1 MMHVLWTAAVV
12 LGQAAGEPDLRTAAE
27 RTEYRETSTHAEIVR
42 VLDGISAGSKVATR
56 VSLGSTTDGKDLAA
70 IVLADPPVRT
80 APEARAQADATGKI
94 IVVAIGNIH
103 AGEVEGKEALTML
116 ARDIAAGGG
125 GTGGGAILKGAIVL
139 ILPIYNADG
148 NEPMSPT
155 NRPHQNGPAAVGVRA
170 NARGRDLN
178 RDFIKIEEAETR
190 ALVAC
195 FNDWDPHVFI
205 DCHTTDGSY
214 HRYGITYA
222 GPKSPAGDQSLVAY
236 SRDTFLPALSLAVEA
251 STGKPT
257 FWYGSFEGEFDA
269 GPRGHSRWETFPAD
283 ARFGTTYA
291 GLRGRLS
298 ILSEAYVYDPFEERV
313 ENTRD
318 FVRVALELAAEN
330 RATLRTLTS
339 EADRRAIEAGH
350 TLGEPDDLVAIRW
363 KVVPSAKPVRVL
375 GYEEEVVDGKSVRTD
390 RTREY
395 ECELWDTYVPE
406 LSVVRPW
413 GYALPDTADTRAAI
427 EAIRRHGLK
436 AWTLKVASEAE
447 VERYE
452 VVSAT
457 PASRE
462 FEGHVLVTSEVKASR
477 GKREVPAGWVVVP
490 TGQALGNLAV
500 YMLEPQC
507 NDGLAAWNAFDPW
520 MQAGKEFP
528 VWRLMSPVGPE

>member
-1 MMHVLWTAAVV
+1 MMHVLWAAALV
-12 LGQAAGEPDLRTAAE
+12 LGQDSGETDLRTTAE
-27 RTEYRETSTHAEIVR
+27 RTGYRETSTHAEIVR
-42 VLDGISAGSKVATR
+42 VLDGIAAGSKVARR
-56 VSLGSTTDGKDLAA
+56 VSLGATTNGKELAA
-70 IVLADPPVRT
+70 IVLAEEPVSS
-80 APEARAQADATGKI
+80 AAEARARADATGKVV
-94 IVVAIGNIH
+94 VVAIGNIH

-116 ARDIAAGGG
+116 ARDLAVDGAGG
-125 GTGGGAILKGAIVL
+125 AVLKGAIVL
-139 ILPIYNADG
+139 ILPVYNADG

-155 NRPHQNGPAAVGVRA
+155 NRAHQNGPAAVGVRA

-195 FNDWDPHVFI
+195 FNEWDPHVFI

-222 GPKSPAGDQSLVAY
+222 GPKSPSGDQSLVAY

-298 ILSEAYVYDPFEERV
+298 ILSEAYVYDPFRERV
-313 ENTRD
+313 ENTRN

-330 RATLRTLTS
+330 RATLRALTAG
-339 EADRRAIEAGH
+339 ADRRAIEAGS
-350 TLGEPDDLVAIRW
+350 TPGEPDDLVAIRW
-363 KVVPSAKPVRVL
+363 KVVPSARPVRVL
-375 GYEEEVVDGKSVRTD
+375 GYEEEVVEGKSVRTD
-390 RTREY
+390 RPREY

-413 GYALPDTADTRAAI
+413 GYALPDTPGTRAAV
-427 EAIRRHGLK
+427 EAIRRHGLRTWK
-436 AWTLKVASEAE
+436 LDAARE
-447 VERYE
+447 VEVETYE

-462 FEGHVLVTSEVKASR
+462 FEGHVLVTSEVKAAR
-477 GKREVPAGWVVVP
+477 GKREVPAGWLVVP

-507 NDGLAAWNAFDPW
+507 DDGLAAWNAFDPW

-528 VWRLMSPVGPE
+528 VWRLMSPVAAE

>member
-1 MMHVLWTAAVV
+1 MMQVLWATAVV
-12 LGQAAGEPDLRTAAE
+12 VGQAGAEPDLRTTAE
-27 RTEYRETSTHAEIVR
+27 RTDYRETSTHADIVR
-42 VLDGISAGSKVATR
+42 VLDGIAAGSGVATR
-56 VSLGSTTDGKDLAA
+56 VSLGTTTNGKDLAA
-70 IVLADPPVRT
+70 IVLADPPVAT
-80 APEARAQADATGKI
+80 ATQARAQADATGKV

-116 ARDIAAGGG
+116 ARDLAAGGAG
-125 GTGGGAILKGAIVL
+125 SAILKGAIVV

-155 NRPHQNGPAAVGVRA
+155 NRAHQNGPAAVGVRA

-190 ALVAC
+190 ALVGC
-195 FNDWDPHVFI
+195 FNEWDPHVFI

-222 GPKSPAGDQSLVAY
+222 GPKCPAGDQSLVAY

-283 ARFGTTYA
+283 ARYGTTYA

-298 ILSEAYVYDPFEERV
+298 ILSEAYVYDPFVERV
-313 ENTRD
+313 ENTRN

-330 RATLRTLTS
+330 RATLRALS
-339 EADRRAIEAGH
+339 AGADRRAIEAGN

-363 KVVPSAKPVRVL
+363 KVVPAARPVRVL
-375 GYEEEVVDGKSVRTD
+375 GYEEEVVEGKSIRTD
-390 RTREY
+390 RPREY

-413 GYALPDTADTRAAI
+413 GYALPDTTETRAAV
-427 EAIRRHGLK
+427 EAIRRHGLR
-436 AWTLKVASEAE
+436 ARTIGAAREAE
-447 VERYE
+447 VETYE
-452 VVSAT
+452 MVSAT
-457 PASRE
+457 SASRE
-462 FEGHVLVTSEVKASR
+462 FEGHVLVTSEVKVSR
-477 GKREVPAGWVVVP
+477 GKREVPSGWLVVP

-528 VWRLMSPVGPE
+528 VWRLMSPVEAE